1 MTDDDVTSGHTPPTG
16 GQPSDDPGSGL
27 PPLDDTVQAEEI
39 TRFWDT
45 ARPSAGRTSHGG
57 SVGERAEN
65 VVPPP
70 AWAFGDSPA
79 LANELLELVLEG
91 TKTAT
96 ASLVVEYENVS
107 EQLPRRGD
115 LSILLD
121 GGGVPRALIR
131 TTEVETLPFAEVTA
145 EHAWAEGEDDRSL
158 ETWREQHERYWR
170 RTLAGTDHEFDTSVP
185 VVCEQF
191 EVLYSE

>member
-1 MTDDDVTSGHTPPTG
+1 MSDATSHG
-16 GQPSDDPGSGL
+16 GIPDQAQAQL
-27 PPLDDTVQAEEI
+27 EDTAQAEHI
-39 TRFWDT
+39 TRFWDV

-57 SVGERAEN
+57 TVGERAEN

-70 AWAFGDSPA
+70 AWSFGDSPE
-79 LANELLELVLEG
+79 LADELLGLVLAG

-96 ASLVVEYENVS
+96 TSLVVEYEDAA
-107 EQLPRRGD
+107 EQLPRKGD

-121 GGGVPRALIR
+121 GAGDPRALVR
-131 TTEVETLPFAEVTA
+131 TTEVTTVPFSEVTA

-170 RTLAGTDHEFDTSVP
+170 RTLAGSAHEFGPGVE
-185 VVCEQF
+185 VVCERF

>member
-1 MTDDDVTSGHTPPTG
+1 MTDDDVTTGNIPPAG
-16 GQPSDDPGSGL
+16 GQPSNDPGSDL

-79 LANELLELVLEG
+79 LANELLELVLAG

-96 ASLVVEYENVS
+96 ASLVVEYANAS

-121 GGGVPRALIR
+121 GEGVPRALIR
-131 TTEVETLPFAEVTA
+131 TTQVDVVPFDQVTV

-170 RTLAGTDHEFDTSVP
+170 RTLAGTAHEFDPSVE

-191 EVLYSE
+191 TVLYSE

>member
-1 MTDDDVTSGHTPPTG
+1 MSDPTSGTG
-16 GQPSDDPGSGL
+16 PETTGL
-27 PPLDDTVQAEEI
+27 EDIEQAENI
-39 TRFWDT
+39 TRFWDA

-57 SVGERAEN
+57 AVGERSEN

-70 AWAFGDSPA
+70 AWAFGDSPD
-79 LANELLELVLEG
+79 LANELLKLVLAG

-96 ASLVVEYENVS
+96 ASLVVEYQDAA
-107 EQLPRRGD
+107 EQIPQKGD

-121 GGGVPRALIR
+121 GGGEPRALIR
-131 TTEVETLPFAEVTA
+131 TTQVETVPFDEVTA

-158 ETWREQHERYWR
+158 ETWREQHERFWR
-170 RTLAGTDHEFDTSVP
+170 RTLAGTAHEFDPSLA

>member
-1 MTDDDVTSGHTPPTG
+1 MAGMTEPTNEAQG
-16 GQPSDDPGSGL
+16 AGAPGSAPHL
-27 PPLDDTVQAEEI
+27 ADTEQADHI

-57 SVGERAEN
+57 AVGERAEN

-70 AWAFGDSPA
+70 AWSFGDNTE
-79 LANELLELVLEG
+79 LANELLELVLAG

-96 ASLVVEYENVS
+96 ASLVVEYDEAG
-107 EQLPRRGD
+107 EQLPRKGD

-121 GGGVPRALIR
+121 GEGDPRALIR
-131 TTEVETLPFAEVTA
+131 TTRVETVPFDQVSA

-158 ETWREQHERYWR
+158 ETWREQHERFWR
-170 RTLAGTDHEFDTSVP
+170 RSLAGSAHEFDP
-185 VVCEQF
+185 GLDVVCEEF
-191 EVLYSE
+191 KVLYSE

>member
-1 MTDDDVTSGHTPPTG
+1 MTEPTNEAQGAGTSGSAPH
-16 GQPSDDPGSGL
+16 L
-27 PPLDDTVQAEEI
+27 ADTDQADRI

-57 SVGERAEN
+57 AVGERSEN

-70 AWAFGDSPA
+70 AWAFGDHPQ
-79 LANELLELVLEG
+79 LADELLALVLAG

-96 ASLVVEYENVS
+96 ASLVVEYEDAS
-107 EQLPRRGD
+107 EQLPRQGD

-121 GGGVPRALIR
+121 GAGDPRALIR
-131 TTEVETLPFAEVTA
+131 TTEVETVPFDQVTA
-145 EHAWAEGEDDRSL
+145 EHAWAEGEDDRTL
-158 ETWREQHERYWR
+158 ESWREQHERYWR
-170 RTLAGTDHEFDTSVP
+170 RTLAGTDHEFDPSVP
-185 VVCEQF
+185 VVCERF